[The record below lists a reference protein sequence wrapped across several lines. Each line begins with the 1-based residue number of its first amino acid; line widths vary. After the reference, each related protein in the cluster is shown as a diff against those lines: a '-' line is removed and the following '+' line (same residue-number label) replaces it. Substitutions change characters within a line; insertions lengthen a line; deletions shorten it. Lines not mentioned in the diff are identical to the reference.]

1 MMSGVLGDA
10 LYAYVFLIGFAEK
23 AEGLIVVW
31 TELVILADLLFL
43 ACELEGDIV
52 FS

>member
-10 LYAYVFLIGFAEK
+10 LYADVFLIGFAEK